1 MERETERE
9 RDDIKGVGGIKKKK
23 TDGIVQNTHGLINR
37 GESSH
42 GSTVQVKKKKKTNCL
57 HISCS
62 LLLNHA
68 VTHSVAPRSSLGTE
82 RL

>member
-1 MERETERE
+1 MEHETERE
-9 RDDIKGVGGIKKKK
+9 PDAIKGVRGGDKK

-42 GSTVQVKKKKKTNCL
+42 GSTVQVNKTTNCL

-68 VTHSVAPRSSLGTE
+68 MTHSVALRSSPGTE